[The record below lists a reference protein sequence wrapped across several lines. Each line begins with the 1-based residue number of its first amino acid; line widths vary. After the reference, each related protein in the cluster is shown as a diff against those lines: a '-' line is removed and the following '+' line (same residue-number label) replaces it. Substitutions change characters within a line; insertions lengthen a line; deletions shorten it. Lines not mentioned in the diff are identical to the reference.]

1 MATLS
6 QSVQH
11 PNWGSF
17 VYSSRPIEIMMFRS
31 ASTCSILFAAV
42 VSTVLPAAQS
52 QPSDQSLTVTVQPA
66 KPILGDTIAIAVQS
80 NTVPTVQVDGKSFSS
95 FSIGGNRWRTF
106 VPTTPL
112 QAGGRRS
119 LVVKSGS
126 ETRNMVLWVGDRKF
140 PVQSIWLPPSKDKN
154 VSEMEFDRMDA
165 FKATVTPQKFWQGT
179 FRRPNAGPQTTGYG
193 VRRYYN
199 GVFAKDYYHRGL
211 DYAGP
216 TGSPVLAAA
225 AGKIGI
231 VGFESQGFLVHGN
244 VVGIDHGQGVLTVYL
259 HLSKVKVKQG
269 ELVQAGQVI
278 GAVGST
284 GAATG
289 PHLHWGLY
297 VGGQSV
303 NPKSWLSQGWE

>member
-1 MATLS
+1 MAAKL
-6 QSVQH
+6 
-11 PNWGSF
+11 GSHDKCG
-17 VYSSRPIEIMMFRS
+17 
-31 ASTCSILFAAV
+31 STCSPIQIDLSYMMLRPAPICSVLFAAV
-42 VSTVLPAAQS
+42 VSTLVPAAPS
-52 QPSDQSLTVTVQPA
+52 QPSDSNQALTVTVQPV

-80 NTVPTVQVDGKSFSS
+80 N
-95 FSIGGNRWRTF
+95 
-106 VPTTPL
+106 TPL

-140 PVQSIWLPPSKDKN
+140 PVQSIWLPPSKDKDI
-154 VSEMEFDRMDA
+154 SDMEFDRMDA
-165 FKATVTPQKFWQGT
+165 FKATVTPQKLWQGA
-179 FRRPNAGPQTTGYG
+179 FRGPNAGPRTTGYG

-225 AGKIGI
+225 AGKVGI

-303 NPKSWLSQGWE
+303 NPKSWLTQGWE